1 MTRAGVGERHIRDL
15 ARAGMAPSNTNQT
28 SIERPRRACPLLLDV
43 AHAGEATRGDCNCVM
58 AGFVPTIDDFA
69 SLQQRRLDA
78 RDKLGHEAGPGPVI

>member
-15 ARAGMAPSNTNQT
+15 APALKNRDGLVFSFWMLPMPGRLHVGT
-28 SIERPRRACPLLLDV
+28 
-43 AHAGEATRGDCNCVM
+43 ATASWPGLSW
-58 AGFVPTIDDFA
+58 FVPAIDDLA